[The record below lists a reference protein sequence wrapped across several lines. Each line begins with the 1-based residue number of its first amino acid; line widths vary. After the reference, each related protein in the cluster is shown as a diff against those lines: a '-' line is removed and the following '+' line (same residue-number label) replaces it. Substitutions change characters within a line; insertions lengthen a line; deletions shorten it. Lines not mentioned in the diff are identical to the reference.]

1 MGSAARS
8 GFDAETLRRAIE
20 GHTAAGLLSLY
31 ADDAE
36 IRVVDRNTQPSHP
49 KVLHGRDEISEMLE
63 DVYSRD
69 IKGHKLEQCVVQDD
83 RVAFTES
90 CEYSDGVRVFAES
103 MVSLRDGKIVD
114 QTMIQAWDEEAG
126 G

>member
-8 GFDAETLRRAIE
+8 GFDAETLRQAIE
-20 GHTAAGLLSLY
+20 GHTAANLLSLY

-36 IRVVDRNTQPSHP
+36 IRVVDRNTQPSNP

-69 IKGHKLEQCVVQDD
+69 IKAHKLEQCLVQDD

-103 MVSLRDGKIVD
+103 MMSLRDGKIVE
-114 QTMIQAWDEEAG
+114 QTMIQAWDE
-126 G
+126 